1 MSIEIE
7 YKSVEVV
14 WEDSITD
21 EAGNGIVPVVLKKNF
36 ETLEEAKKF
45 IDEKLLNNKYTICLV
60 V

>member
-1 MSIEIE
+1 MNSEIE

-21 EAGNGIVPVVLKKNF
+21 ESGNEVVPIILKKSF
-36 ETLEEAKKF
+36 TTLEEAKKF
-45 IDEKLLNNKYTICLV
+45 IDEKLTKIKYTIVLV